1 MALKIRI
8 FSTFVSRFSALH
20 LNQWLHGGT
29 TAQTVQT
36 VQTTDQLETSD
47 SRANDAC
54 QGVYGLLV
62 APPGRY

>member
-20 LNQWLHGGT
+20 LNQWLPGGT
-29 TAQTVQT
+29 TAQTVY
-36 VQTTDQLETSD
+36 TTDQLGTSD
-47 SRANDAC
+47 SRANNAC

-62 APPGRY
+62 APPRRY